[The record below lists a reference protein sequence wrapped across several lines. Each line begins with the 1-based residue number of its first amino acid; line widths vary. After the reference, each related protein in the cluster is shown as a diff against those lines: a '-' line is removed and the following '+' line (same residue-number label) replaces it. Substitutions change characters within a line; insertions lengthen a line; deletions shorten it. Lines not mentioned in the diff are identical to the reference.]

1 MTTRNCPFSCS
12 AALNRATRSRIL
24 SNGPVQLLLLG
35 ICVLGSKHSELSS
48 QFIIQPL
55 LCFVTSKEILSHLVV
70 ELANYDL
77 LSLCCFPGCTFLL
90 SHTVLIFCW
99 LGFVTNKESSS
110 EVRPI
115 VKTER
120 RCWLVVPFCWSFPG
134 GGLLCCADLGTAIP
148 SQPMPV
154 LCRLSTWQQCQIL
167 PSPPLP
173 SFAMLLR
180 ILLLVCTGGGQCTCL
195 VQSHFGIA
203 HPWQGPD
210 RFPCPIALKAIAGC
224 SVACTKHDVC
234 NGIASQPVWWVRN
247 LAHRT
252 NFSGRPG
259 FQPFK
264 LLTSTRN

>member
-1 MTTRNCPFSCS
+1 MIQEGTAAYNMTTRNCPFSCS

-90 SHTVLIFCW
+90 SHTLLSFCW

-120 RCWLVVPFCWSFPG
+120 RC
-134 GGLLCCADLGTAIP
+134 
-148 SQPMPV
+148 
-154 LCRLSTWQQCQIL
+154 
-167 PSPPLP
+167 
-173 SFAMLLR
+173 
-180 ILLLVCTGGGQCTCL
+180 
-195 VQSHFGIA
+195 
-203 HPWQGPD
+203 
-210 RFPCPIALKAIAGC
+210 
-224 SVACTKHDVC
+224 
-234 NGIASQPVWWVRN
+234 
-247 LAHRT
+247 
-252 NFSGRPG
+252 
-259 FQPFK
+259 
-264 LLTSTRN
+264 